1 MAKLLEMWWLIAGDV
16 VAYCW
21 RFEGLLMEM
30 WWTIGGDGVVYWW
43 ICVG

>member
-1 MAKLLEMWWLIAGDV
+1 MAHWWRCGGKIAGDV

-21 RFEGLLMEM
+21 RCEGLLMEM